1 MILIEDKAQ
10 KEDKHIN
17 KNQFWKSQGIEV
29 RRYPLPIA
37 DYVVMNDKIQDVIDR
52 KEKRGIPIKK
62 MDFIGTYDVA
72 CDSKYGIQELIS
84 DICGK
89 QHDRFRDECILAQNN
104 GVKLYILIE
113 DDGGYIN
120 RRKNIYNKPVR
131 SLDDLF
137 GWKNPR
143 AFIWRAGKQLYPT
156 ATKGQTLAK
165 ACMTMQKKYGVEFV
179 FCGSEESGAKILELL
194 SVSTA

>member
-1 MILIEDKAQ
+1 MILLEDTRQQVK
-10 KEDKHIN
+10 KHDMKHKYFESVGVKVN
-17 KNQFWKSQGIEV
+17 RSKLYCGDYTLPTNQSV
-29 RRYPLPIA
+29 CV
-37 DYVVMNDKIQDVIDR
+37 DT
-52 KEKRGIPIKK
+52 KK
-62 MDFIGTYDVA
+62 D
-72 CDSKYGIQELIS
+72 IQELIG
-84 DICGK
+84 DICGES
-89 QHDRFRDECILAQNN
+89 HERFRNECIRAQES
-104 GVKLYILIE
+104 GIKLIILIE

-194 SVSTA
+194 KASTVI